1 MRELRRPIAFS
12 QVGGAAAPMRPGW
25 RPLSRTPRLGAA
37 LRPKHRPRRPREKA
51 DGRAARTST
60 IYITVVVGACAVLA
74 VLALPMVVP
83 PANHAPP
90 RKAGPKP
97 WDAPSGGAQAGLES
111 ISRGTHAA
119 SSARLAP
126 DPVEAVRGGAM
137 RYTSARL
144 AEIRDEIARIDAN
157 PWAGAAD
164 ADRRRA
170 LVDEQ
175 QRLLRY

>member
-1 MRELRRPIAFS
+1 MRDFRRPIAFS
-12 QVGGAAAPMRPGW
+12 QVGAAASPMRPGW
-25 RPLSRTPRLGAA
+25 HPLSRTPRLGAA

-51 DGRAARTST
+51 DGQAARTST
-60 IYITVVVGACAVLA
+60 IYVTVVVGACAVLA

-83 PANHAPP
+83 PTKPAPA
-90 RKAGPKP
+90 RKTGPKP

-111 ISRGTHAA
+111 IGRGTHAA
-119 SSARLAP
+119 SSARLQP
-126 DPVEAVRGGAM
+126 DPVAAVRGGAM

-144 AEIRDEIARIDAN
+144 AEIRDEIAKIDAN
-157 PWAGAAD
+157 PWATSAD

-170 LVDEQ
+170 LVEEQ